1 MKYLKKHY
9 GIIIVIACLAI
20 FGFQYFSSSESLN
33 EIPIEVINET
43 TESEKLQ
50 VEIKGEIQS
59 PGIYGFE
66 QGDRI
71 VDIINKAGGLTL
83 SADISS
89 INRSEK
95 VIDEM
100 VIWIPKI
107 QNHSEIPTDFY
118 AYIQV
123 EIKGEVWQP
132 GIYKIPENSILID
145 LIEMAGGL
153 THMADTQDIN
163 LAKKLENQ
171 VSYTIKTQVQTNI
184 YVEIKGEV
192 QEPGVYEMEQDDLI
206 KDLVDKAGGLTE
218 NASIDQTNLADQLSN
233 HQVIT
238 IHHYLDLL
246 DEKAAEVKGCVNQPG
261 VYYFYQEIR
270 IIDLI
275 QMAGGFN
282 NLADYSDINLSDV
295 VKDTDVIIIP
305 EIENEETIAVD
316 LKGEVKYP
324 GVYYLKEGSRVID
337 LLHLAGGLRPEAD
350 TTDINFSR
358 LLVDED
364 VIEIKKIEN
373 TIDYIYVEIK
383 GQVFLPGI
391 YALEPGTRL
400 VMLLNRAG
408 GLTNSAD
415 DSLLNR
421 TRILEDGEVIVIPSI
436 NEEHIWIRIT
446 GGVFDPGVYQVP
458 LETSILDLIEVAGG
472 LTIEADM
479 DQIDFSVTF
488 NENTS
493 IHIPLIDETNPG
505 LPNQS
510 DGLININIASLEEL
524 QTLTGI
530 GIILA
535 ERIIAYRES
544 NGPFDSIENIMNVSG
559 IGESIYENIKDDITV

>member
-9 GIIIVIACLAI
+9 GIIIIIVCLGI
-20 FGFQYFSSSESLN
+20 FGFQYLKEPNSLSKA
-33 EIPIEVINET
+33 PIQVTHQT
-43 TESEKLQ
+43 TESEKRQ
-50 VEIKGEIQS
+50 VEIKGEIKS
-59 PGIYGFE
+59 PGIYSFD

-83 SADISS
+83 KADISS

-107 QNHSEIPTDFY
+107 QNHSEIPTDLQR
-118 AYIQV
+118 YIQV
-123 EIKGEVWQP
+123 EIKGEVGQP
-132 GIYKIPENSILID
+132 GIYKIPENAILID
-145 LIEMAGGL
+145 LIEMSGGL
-153 THMADTQDIN
+153 TNMADTQDIN

-171 VSYTIKTQVQTNI
+171 ASYTIKPLAQTSI

-192 QEPGVYEMEQDDLI
+192 QVPGVYEMAQDDLI
-206 KDLVDKAGGLTE
+206 QDLVNQAGGLTE
-218 NASIDQTNLADQLSN
+218 NASIDETNLADQLSN
-233 HQVIT
+233 HQVIY

-261 VYYFYQEIR
+261 VYYFYQELR

-282 NLADYSDINLSDV
+282 NLADYSDINLSDIV
-295 VKDTDVIIIP
+295 NDTDVIIIP
-305 EIENEETIAVD
+305 EIENEQTIAVD

-324 GVYYLKEGSRVID
+324 GVYYLKEGSRIID
-337 LLHLAGGLRPEAD
+337 LLHLAGGLRPDAD
-350 TTDINFSR
+350 TSDINFSEIIE
-358 LLVDED
+358 DED

-373 TIDYIYVEIK
+373 TQNYIYVEIK

-408 GLTNSAD
+408 GLTNLAD
-415 DSLLNR
+415 DSTLNR

-436 NEEHIWIRIT
+436 NEERIWIRIT
-446 GGVFDPGVYQVP
+446 GGIFDPGVYQVP
-458 LETSILDLIEVAGG
+458 LAISMLDLIEVAGG
-472 LTIEADM
+472 LTIEADIEK
-479 DQIDFSVTF
+479 IDFSATF
-488 NENTS
+488 YENTS
-493 IHIPLIDETNPG
+493 IHIPLIDEINPG

-510 DGLININIASLEEL
+510 DGLININVATLEEL

-535 ERIIAYRES
+535 ERIISYRET
-544 NGPFDSIENIMNVSG
+544 NGPFDSIESIMDVSG
-559 IGESIYENIKDDITV
+559 IGESIYDQIKNDITV

>member
-1 MKYLKKHY
+1 M
-9 GIIIVIACLAI
+9 G
-20 FGFQYFSSSESLN
+20 
-33 EIPIEVINET
+33 
-43 TESEKLQ
+43 
-50 VEIKGEIQS
+50 
-59 PGIYGFE
+59 
-66 QGDRI
+66 
-71 VDIINKAGGLTL
+71 
-83 SADISS
+83 
-89 INRSEK
+89 
-95 VIDEM
+95 
-100 VIWIPKI
+100 
-107 QNHSEIPTDFY
+107 
-118 AYIQV
+118 
-123 EIKGEVWQP
+123 
-132 GIYKIPENSILID
+132 
-145 LIEMAGGL
+145 
-153 THMADTQDIN
+153 
-163 LAKKLENQ
+163 
-171 VSYTIKTQVQTNI
+171 
-184 YVEIKGEV
+184 
-192 QEPGVYEMEQDDLI
+192 QDDLI

-544 NGPFDSIENIMNVSG
+544 NGPFDSIENIMDVSG